1 MNTEKVEA
9 FPTSNSPIS
18 FAYLKKFNIYA
29 GVLHLITGI
38 LMLFLGL
45 SLEWSQDVYT
55 IYLDFQ
61 ILPEDP
67 FFIVQPTPTVL
78 FTLSYIGVI
87 LASFPL
93 MSAFAHFLIAFPL
106 NKRYVENLQKGMN
119 PFRWYEYS
127 VSSSVMIFLITFL
140 LGVWDIWSL
149 VMIVV
154 LNAMMIMFGYL
165 MEDINQYTEKTT
177 WKPFILGCIS
187 GATPWVVL
195 FGYFAAAISAAETN
209 PPTFVYIIIF
219 MYLILFNIFAL
230 NQFLQYKKVSK
241 WKDYLYGERMYIV
254 LSLIAKTLLAW
265 IVFAGIFAPF

>member
-1 MNTEKVEA
+1 MNDTTTVENS
-9 FPTSNSPIS
+9 FQSPIS
-18 FAYLKKFNIYA
+18 FSYLKRFNLYA

-45 SLEWSQDVYT
+45 NLEWSQDVYT
-55 IYLDFQ
+55 IYLDFEV
-61 ILPEDP
+61 ISFDP
-67 FFIVQPTPTVL
+67 FEFLVQPTPIVL
-78 FTLSYIGVI
+78 FTLTNIGVI

-93 MSAFAHFLIAFPL
+93 MSAFAHFLIAYPL
-106 NKRYVENLQKGMN
+106 NDKYVDNLKKGMN
-119 PFRWYEYS
+119 PFRWYEYA

-140 LGVWDIWSL
+140 LGIWDIWSL

-165 MEDINQYTEKTT
+165 MEYVNQYTEKTT

-187 GATPWVVL
+187 GGTPWVVL
-195 FGYFAAAISAAETN
+195 FGYFAAAISATETN

-219 MYLILFNIFAL
+219 MYLFLFNIFAL
-230 NQFLQYKKVSK
+230 NQLLQYKRVSK